1 MFASGQFT
9 MQLEWR
15 NPTLNPAINLYKAAP
30 QSGVF
35 TNTGSTDYLTDANT
49 AGIQSST
56 FTLLGSYGTALG
68 IINQWPWPLPQN
80 TFALPTDDPKNM
92 YFLFEGAGRGQGQ
105 LVVRVYQN
113 STKIAESDAVDMDLR
128 NIKELYERWTVGDGP
143 PLSLGS
149 GGGGT
154 PSPVATI
161 SRDRLP
167 SGVTAGWQYSSND
180 PGLSVT
186 NDPNGNAYILFV
198 HGYNMQPWEKDAF
211 AETALKRLYWQ
222 GYKGK
227 FGAFQWPA
235 NYHTI
240 SANAAWDY
248 DWCEWTAWQS
258 AVPMQQKFSDLYNV
272 YTNVYVLAHSHGNVV
287 VGEVLRLAAQAG
299 SANIAAYVSSQAAVP
314 VHCYDPSQ
322 PRSAGFFGTWRE
334 VGTVLGVPIYKD
346 PDGPTTANIYP
357 NWLTTQAVATRINF
371 FNVNDWAL
379 ARAVWETDEALK
391 PDTSVGPHSQ
401 YGYTGDTN
409 IVQDLF
415 FGGFHPNPTPPP
427 DTLPS
432 YLHLGDAG
440 NVLDRYE
447 IMAFAAEPRCRALG
461 TTANT
466 DGFASSVNLQSDC
479 WGNSD
484 PFGHSYSDHCWHS
497 AQFRFT
503 NADQQNY
510 WKTLLGPSGF
520 NLP

>member
-1 MFASGQFT
+1 
-9 MQLEWR
+9 
-15 NPTLNPAINLYKAAP
+15 
-30 QSGVF
+30 
-35 TNTGSTDYLTDANT
+35 
-49 AGIQSST
+49 
-56 FTLLGSYGTALG
+56 
-68 IINQWPWPLPQN
+68 
-80 TFALPTDDPKNM
+80 
-92 YFLFEGAGRGQGQ
+92 
-105 LVVRVYQN
+105 
-113 STKIAESDAVDMDLR
+113 
-128 NIKELYERWTVGDGP
+128 
-143 PLSLGS
+143 
-149 GGGGT
+149 
-154 PSPVATI
+154 
-161 SRDRLP
+161 
-167 SGVTAGWQYSSND
+167 
-180 PGLSVT
+180 
-186 NDPNGNAYILFV
+186 
-198 HGYNMQPWEKDAF
+198 
-211 AETALKRLYWQ
+211 
-222 GYKGK
+222 
-227 FGAFQWPA
+227 
-235 NYHTI
+235 
-240 SANAAWDY
+240 
-248 DWCEWTAWQS
+248 
-258 AVPMQQKFSDLYNV
+258 
-272 YTNVYVLAHSHGNVV
+272 
-287 VGEVLRLAAQAG
+287 VLRLAAQAG